1 MVYIV
6 EYYSVIKKTGN
17 STICNNMEGSWWS
30 YVEWN
35 KSETERQISYDM
47 TYMRNLKYDTD
58 EFIYKMET
66 DSHRK

>member
-6 EYYSVIKKTGN
+6 EYYSFIKKKKPGN

-35 KSETERQISYDM
+35 KSETERQRLYDF
-47 TYMRNLKYDTD
+47 TYMKNLKQR
-58 EFIYKMET
+58 
-66 DSHRK
+66 SS

>member
-6 EYYSVIKKTGN
+6 EYYSVIKKKKKTGN

-35 KSETERQISYDM
+35 KSETERQRLYDF
-47 TYMRNLKYDTD
+47 TYMKNLKQR
-58 EFIYKMET
+58 
-66 DSHRK
+66 SS